1 MILLPNR
8 LDNLRVVGVDP
19 GTVNMGIASLEA
31 DCCSNQLIVADA
43 FTVIAK
49 DTDPAYRTMGE
60 LHGARVGRLMNLS
73 DRLLCF
79 LREYQPHAVV
89 VESNYMGASVDSFR
103 SLVESVCMVRN
114 AVYQYNPL
122 IPLHTVDPRTVKQL
136 AGLKGRN
143 PDKEAVREA
152 LRHRPDLKWKVDI
165 DELDEHSID
174 AIPIG
179 LYFAKHLIA
188 VT

>member
-1 MILLPNR
+1 MIYLPNR
-8 LDNLRVVGVDP
+8 SENLKVVGIDP
-19 GTVNMGIASLEA
+19 GTVNVGVASLEA
-31 DCCSNQLIVADA
+31 DCCSDYMIIADA
-43 FTVIAK
+43 FTLVAK
-49 DTDPAYRTMGE
+49 DTDPAYRAMGE
-60 LHGARVGRLMNLS
+60 IHGARIGRLMNLS
-73 DRLLCF
+73 DRLLSF

-89 VESNYMGASVDSFR
+89 VESNYLGASVDAFR

-114 AVYQYNPL
+114 AVYQYNPMMS
-122 IPLHTVDPRTVKQL
+122 LHTVDPTTVKRL

-179 LYFAKHLIA
+179 LYFTKHLLA